1 MPYDYKAKQKN
12 VNQLNNYMLAKTLS
26 MFEYEGL
33 PETIPSRELE
43 KLLQKKGYAF
53 ITKAPDGQLYAFSGG
68 LGGESDV
75 YGNPTQIT
83 IANPALKFNKTLDV
97 KKDGVLIFNDDM
109 ANGLLPFF
117 EKQNTLIAENEIN
130 MVVWGYNSRTQKL
143 ISAPDDKT
151 KESAD
156 LYVKKII
163 EGDISVIG
171 ENILFDGVKVQ
182 PANNSSGN
190 NVSQMI
196 EYHQYI
202 KSCLFNEVGLP
213 SNFNMKKE
221 RLISSEID
229 QAEDSLFP
237 LVYNMM
243 ENRIAAVNLI
253 NEMFGTDIKVGFGS
267 VWALK
272 NKKLVD
278 GIVDD
283 NGLPD
288 ETNTGENDVNNG
300 SANNDDNGKSNETE
314 SGAEQDK
321 SREPEA
327 TDTNAESGNGN
338 DNGGEGSA
346 SESGVN
352 TDSDNEPDNNPDNEN
367 GGNEDEQGQR
377 QSDNQDNSENS
388 GNDSESEKQI
398 ADLQAIIDNPE
409 SSEDDKKAARELLA
423 EIENKE

>member
-190 NVSQMI
+190 GVQQMI

-202 KSCLFNEVGLP
+202 KSCLYNEIGLP

-221 RLISSEID
+221 RLISSEVD

-243 ENRIAAVNLI
+243 ENRISGVAQI

-300 SANNDDNGKSNETE
+300 SANNDDNGESNETE

-321 SREPEA
+321 SREPET

-398 ADLQAIIDNPE
+398 ADLKAIIDNPE
-409 SSEDDKKAARELLA
+409 SSEDDKKAALELLA

>member
-1 MPYDYKAKQKN
+1 MLYDYKSKRAN
-12 VNQLNNYMLAKTLS
+12 VNQLNKYMLAKTLS
-26 MFEYEGL
+26 MFEYENL
-33 PETIPSRELE
+33 PATIPARELE
-43 KLLQKKGYAF
+43 KLLQRNGYAF
-53 ITKAPDGQLYAFSGG
+53 ITKAPDGELYAFTGG
-68 LGGESDV
+68 LGGETDV
-75 YGNPTQIT
+75 YGNATQIV
-83 IANPALKFNKTLDV
+83 ISNPALNYNATLDI
-97 KKDGVLIFNDDM
+97 KKDGVLFYNDDM
-109 ANGLLPFF
+109 AAGLLTFY
-117 EKQNTLIAENEIN
+117 EKQNTLLVENEIN

-143 ISAPDDKT
+143 ISAPDDKS

-163 EGDISVIG
+163 DGELSVIG
-171 ENILFDGVKVQ
+171 ENALFDGVKVQ

-190 NVSQMI
+190 GVSQMI

-278 GIVDD
+278 GVVDD
-283 NGLPD
+283 NAVLPN
-288 ETNTGENDVNNG
+288 ETGN
-300 SANNDDNGKSNETE
+300 DNG
-314 SGAEQDK
+314 
-321 SREPEA
+321 
-327 TDTNAESGNGN
+327 
-338 DNGGEGSA
+338 NGGEGSA
-346 SESGVN
+346 SDTA
-352 TDSDNEPDNNPDNEN
+352 TDNGQENNADDNQADNSDLNSDNDLNN
-367 GGNEDEQGQR
+367 GGSEDEQEQR
-377 QSDNQDNSENS
+377 QSDNQDS
-388 GNDSESEKQI
+388 GNDSGNDYESEKTI
-398 ADLQAIIDNPE
+398 EELQAIIDSPD
-409 SSEDDKKAARELLA
+409 SSDEDKQAATELLN
-423 EIENKE
+423 ELQNKE

>member
-1 MPYDYKAKQKN
+1 MPYDYKEKQKN

-190 NVSQMI
+190 GVQQMI

-202 KSCLFNEVGLP
+202 KSCLYNEIGLP

-367 GGNEDEQGQR
+367 GINEDEQGQR

-388 GNDSESEKQI
+388 GNDSESEKEI
-398 ADLQAIIDNPE
+398 ADLQAVIDNPE
-409 SSEDDKKAARELLA
+409 SSEADKQAARELLN
-423 EIENKE
+423 EIKGKE

>member
-1 MPYDYKAKQKN
+1 MPYDYKEKQKN

-190 NVSQMI
+190 GVQQMI

-202 KSCLFNEVGLP
+202 KSCLYNEIGLP

-367 GGNEDEQGQR
+367 GVNEDEQGQR

-388 GNDSESEKQI
+388 GNDSESEKEI
-398 ADLQAIIDNPE
+398 ADLQAVIDNPE
-409 SSEDDKKAARELLA
+409 SSEADKQAARELLN
-423 EIENKE
+423 EIKGKE